1 MQGRLVILTSVVTN
15 LPANKG
21 RCTVLVA
28 TYKTK
33 ALLKAAVGKPLRFHE
48 TSMFGPEY
56 SDNGKFSVVGPGAY
70 DRKWYATV
78 TMQNGLIKAVK

>member
-1 MQGRLVILTSVVTN
+1 ML
-15 LPANKG
+15 A
-21 RCTVLVA
+21 A

-33 ALLKAAVGKPLRFHE
+33 ALLKAAVGKPLRFQE

-56 SDNGKFSVVGPGAY
+56 SDNGKFAVVGPGAY

-78 TMQNGLIKAVK
+78 IMKNGLIEKVS